1 MLEFFDLF
9 WTAEGQR
16 CIGRKTKV
24 MQHFYFSTN
33 EEANYFVET
42 SKDKEGEL
50 YFSPTIYS
58 KPERN
63 QQNAKCIQALWLDI
77 DCGDG
82 KDYAT
87 QQEGIDAVARFIKAT
102 GFPSPFIVSSGRGL
116 HVYWVLT
123 TPIAPDVWVGFA
135 KRLKTLCAYEGLKA
149 DPARTADSAS
159 LLRPVGTY
167 NRKTDPATQVFFI
180 RKGTPVPIGA
190 FNMLN
195 QIKEDD
201 RSKAISAGLEQDYPT
216 SNLEGIL
223 KQCPLMADIAKKRG
237 AVEEPL
243 WRGMLS
249 IVYRCEGGAKHIHE
263 LSKGDERYNEQET
276 LKKAELTKGPYTCDQ
291 LAAHAPDICK
301 NCPLRGKITSPIVLG
316 MPTKVATPP
325 QKEEGEVGKSQ
336 RIVKTEHYDV
346 TPRGVLKRPLMEDDK
361 TFYISHVPI
370 WVKSVREKVCKLDES
385 GNSSLQ
391 IDWTDLGG
399 RYHCAVLPQADLF
412 DKKPF
417 TRWLAENNLRALVKT
432 DVTELQRYFSEC
444 ILEIMKLQLVEHY
457 YESVGWVEDGFIVG
471 RRCIK
476 KGGIVPVSVQ
486 STSSVSNIGKKGDR
500 DTWINA
506 TSYLSDNRYWPHAFA
521 VLCSFAS
528 PLLELCNY
536 QAAII
541 SMTGASGY
549 GKTLAASF
557 ALSLYGE
564 PSHLTQPAST
574 TINAVGIQL
583 AAQHNLPYLWDEV
596 STEPAYKIADFIYT
610 ASNGRQKEVLDKAR
624 NLKQG
629 DGWCLIPFMTSNKSI
644 LEMSETNIQEAHR
657 RRIIEVPFKTQIEPS
672 AASVLA
678 EAMQDHYGTVID
690 EYMSYIVENKEA
702 IASKIEATL
711 DLQVFKNI
719 PPANRFGKWTVAC
732 AAVAGNIAKE
742 LGLIKFNPNAVIQ
755 EVLKTL
761 IEDATTIKDDVEVA
775 KSALCAYLYQ
785 NNGNINVWS
794 SNKDAVDQTL
804 VKSVVARF
812 DPATNKFFMQK
823 EQFSNV
829 VREAGVSLRNI
840 STWMRENNINVTPTR
855 LGSSL
860 PIVLCYSFDKDI
872 IGATEPTGEEGGL
885 LS

>member
-9 WTAEGQR
+9 WTTEGQR
-16 CIGRKTKV
+16 CIGRKTNV
-24 MQHFYFSTN
+24 MQHFYFGTN
-33 EEANYFVET
+33 EEANFFVET
-42 SKDKEGEL
+42 NKDKEGEL
-50 YFSPTIYS
+50 YFSPTLYS

-63 QQNAKCIQALWLDI
+63 QANARSVQALWLDI
-77 DCGDG
+77 DCGDSKG
-82 KDYAT
+82 YQT
-87 QQEGIDAVARFIKAT
+87 QQEGIDAVARFVKAT
-102 GFPSPFIVSSGRGL
+102 SFPPPFIVSSGKGL
-116 HVYWVLT
+116 HVYWVLS
-123 TPIAPDVWVGFA
+123 TPLAPEAWVGYA
-135 KRLKTLCAYEGLKA
+135 KKLKALCTYQGLKA

-167 NRKTDPATQVFFI
+167 NRKTNPPMQVFFI
-180 RKGTPVPIGA
+180 RKGTPTPITA
-190 FNMLN
+190 FKQLEQMT
-195 QIKEDD
+195 DD
-201 RSKAISAGLEQDYPT
+201 RSKVISAGLEQSYPEAK
-216 SNLEGIL
+216 LDGIL
-223 KQCPLMADIAKKRG
+223 KQCPLLADIASKRG

-249 IVYRCEGGAKHIHE
+249 IVYRCEDGMQHIHE
-263 LSKGDERYNEQET
+263 LSKGDKRYNAAET
-276 LKKAELTKGPYTCDQ
+276 QKKAEGTKGPYTCDEF
-291 LAAHAPDICK
+291 AAHCPDVCK

-325 QKEEGEVGKSQ
+325 AQEEGEIGKPQ

-346 TPRGVLKRPLMEDDK
+346 TPKGVLKRPIMEDDK

-391 IDWTDLGG
+391 VDWMDLGG

-417 TRWLAENNLRALVKT
+417 TKWLAENNLRALVKT

-457 YESVGWVEDGFIVG
+457 YESVGWVDDGFIVG

-486 STSSVSNIGKKGDR
+486 SSSSVSNLDKRGDKNA
-500 DTWINA
+500 WINA
-506 TSYLSDNRYWPHAFA
+506 TTHLANHKYWPHAFA

-528 PLLELCNY
+528 PLLELCKY
-536 QAAII
+536 QSAIV

-557 ALSLYGE
+557 ALSLYGD
-564 PSHLTQPAST
+564 PSQLTQPAST
-574 TINAVGIQL
+574 TLNAIGVQMS
-583 AAQHNLPYLWDEV
+583 AQHNLPYLLDEV

-644 LEMSETNIQEAHR
+644 LEMSEVNIQEAHR
-657 RRIIEVPFKTQIEPS
+657 RRIIEIPFKSPIEPAT
-672 AASVLA
+672 AAILA
-678 EAMQDHYGTVID
+678 SAMQEHYGSVID
-690 EYMSYIVENKEA
+690 DYMTYIVDNKEEVA
-702 IASKIEATL
+702 NKIESTL
-711 DLQVFKNI
+711 ELPVFKSV

-732 AAVAGNIAKE
+732 AAVAGHIASK
-742 LGLIKFNPNAVIQ
+742 LGLIKFNPTLVIQ

-761 IEDATTIKDDVEVA
+761 IEDATAIKDDVEVA

-785 NNGNINVWS
+785 NNGSINVWS
-794 SNKDAVDQTL
+794 SNKDAIDQT
-804 VKSVVARF
+804 VVRSVVARF
-812 DPATNKFFMQK
+812 DPATNKFYMQR
-823 EQFSNV
+823 ELFSQV
-829 VREAGVSLRNI
+829 IRDAGVSLRNI
-840 STWMRENNINVTPTR
+840 STWMKTNNINVAPTR
-855 LGSSL
+855 LGSAL
-860 PIVLCYSFDKDI
+860 PIVLCYSFDKDA
-872 IGATEPTGEEGGL
+872 IGAETPEE
-885 LS
+885 